1 MEREHECVG
10 GEVRTAEVR
19 WVTDG
24 FGIPMVR
31 VCNECVLEK
40 VARYRTD
47 IFTRYE
53 CDEVIDPEDVL

>member
-1 MEREHECVG
+1 MSVSAARYARQRCG
-10 GEVRTAEVR
+10 GNTTA
-19 WVTDG
+19 TY
-24 FGIPMVR
+24 GIPLAR
-31 VCNECVLEK
+31 VCAACRQEK